1 MVLLKVGD
9 AAPDFEL
16 PAITGKEKRKF
27 KLSDF
32 RGKKNVLLAF
42 YPLDWS
48 PTCTTEMSGFK
59 TDLHKFSDFGA
70 EVVGISVDSI
80 YSHMAWQEKAIGGDY
95 TLASDFW
102 PHGEIAKKY
111 GVFRESEPLPGI
123 SNRAIFIVDKQ
134 GNIAFAKSYD
144 LGQVP
149 DNEECLMALKGLP

>member
-1 MVLLKVGD
+1 
-9 AAPDFEL
+9 
-16 PAITGKEKRKF
+16 
-27 KLSDF
+27 
-32 RGKKNVLLAF
+32 
-42 YPLDWS
+42 
-48 PTCTTEMSGFK
+48 MSGFK

-95 TLASDFW
+95 ILASDFW

-134 GNIAFAKSYD
+134 GNIAFAKSYE

-149 DNEECLMALKGLP
+149 DNEECLQALKRLP